1 MSSCCTQTV
10 EIDVVLIKDDEMSLS
25 SSLVV
30 VVVVVVVHLTLSPSS
45 LTFSFVTG
53 VLSTRTDV
61 IGLLLI
67 FIDPVSC
74 SFSLALIVILCSVSK
89 SSLLLL
95 SFNDVEDLLLFMNR
109 ITKAMTM
116 LKAVMAPK
124 NIPTFTSIKEEEEL
138 FVTVDVPPVLLEVA
152 LGESDDDGG
161 EEVDDDDVGDEDGD
175 DDTPELERAIAPL
188 TSSVSTLKNPPT
200 SEFVKT
206 GVAAIPN
213 TVIGSAFSLSTFST
227 SSSSPNTGGGMS

>member
-30 VVVVVVVHLTLSPSS
+30 VVVVVHLTLSPSS
-45 LTFSFVTG
+45 LAFSFVTG
-53 VLSTRTDV
+53 VLSTRADV

-95 SFNDVEDLLLFMNR
+95 SFNDVEDLLLFINR

-152 LGESDDDGG
+152 LGEGDDDGG

-175 DDTPELERAIAPL
+175 DDTL
-188 TSSVSTLKNPPT
+188 
-200 SEFVKT
+200 
-206 GVAAIPN
+206 
-213 TVIGSAFSLSTFST
+213 SLSEQ
-227 SSSSPNTGGGMS
+227 